1 MNNEP
6 LNRSLIYPFTHL
18 RIHSLVN
25 QIDQSMQNKPNF
37 HKNRMIVSS
46 CKTKDY
52 ENAPPIFG
60 PKIPN
65 PISPSVQMNLSSY
78 KSMNYEPR
86 TMNYPW
92 KNKANSNPKQTQF
105 IVRLP
110 ALSKVEVSNL
120 FQTDSE
126 ISINK
131 SFKQPT
137 QQFHRQAHHVC
148 QAAFNP
154 LNKFVARFFY
164 GISARLIP
172 PGAAFDMLSNLLIS
186 HFLRVNSRAVAFDD
200 LDAVAQSNDCNS
212 GYNFVRSAEELSRN
226 LLCLFGIGGL
236 ADYLAVE
243 IHNGIGTN
251 DKAIGMLFCDVFC
264 LGQSQP
270 SGVFIR
276 QSCRND
282 CVS

>member
-148 QAAFNP
+148 QAAFNS
-154 LNKFVARFFY
+154 LDKFIARFFY

-172 PGAAFDMLSNLLIS
+172 PRAAFDMLGNLLIS
-186 HFLRVNSRAVAFDD
+186 QSLRVNSRAVAFDD
-200 LDAVAQSNDCNS
+200 LDSVAYYDDCNS
-212 GYNFVRSAEELSRN
+212 GYHFVRPAEELSRN
-226 LLCLFGIGGL
+226 LLRLFGIGGL

-243 IHNGIGTN
+243 IHNGIGPN
-251 DKAIGMLFCDVFC
+251 DKTIGMFFSNIFC

-282 CVS
+282 CIS